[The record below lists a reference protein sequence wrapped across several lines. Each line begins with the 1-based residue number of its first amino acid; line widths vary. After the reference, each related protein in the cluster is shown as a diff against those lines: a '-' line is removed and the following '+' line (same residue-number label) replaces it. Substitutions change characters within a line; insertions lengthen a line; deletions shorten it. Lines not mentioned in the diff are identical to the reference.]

1 MFYPNLCVIYELD
14 VDLNMIFGKR
24 GESVTQ
30 VKTKLDFRVTV
41 SHETN
46 FLIIFERWFKILVY

>member
-1 MFYPNLCVIYELD
+1 MKIPAFIYEVD

-41 SHETN
+41 GRELN
-46 FLIIFERWFKILVY
+46 FYERFL